1 MYDVKL
7 PKTLDKQ
14 LQEELLKQYIETKDK
29 EIRDTL
35 IVHNLRLVRYISDG
49 FKEENNCLRERED
62 LFGEG
67 VLGLMNALESYDP
80 EKGSWSNHAVTH
92 IKATIRSFI
101 RDKTK
106 GYRVSAGVYEA
117 LYKIETFRREYWKHN
132 KGTEPTIAEV
142 ARALGMKYH
151 NVKELMGVDQK
162 TTSLDINIS
171 EDGDGLTLG
180 DTIED
185 PDANFEDNVIESVF
199 ISEFIE
205 QVSQYLNEDE
215 LKALGLLMGL
225 NGRQYQ
231 LKEVATILNT
241 SDTYAAELKNK
252 ALRKIRRSAYA
263 MQLQREL
270 DDMTGWY
277 KSPSYSNEKV
287 TGGAIESPVERIVF
301 EREKHRNRLM
311 NGEE

>member
-1 MYDVKL
+1 MYDMKF
-7 PKTLDKQ
+7 PRPLDKQ
-14 LQEELLKQYIETKDK
+14 LQEELLKKYIATKDK

-35 IVHNLRLVRYISDG
+35 IVHNLRLIRYIATK
-49 FKEENNCLRERED
+49 FREEGNCLREDDD
-62 LFGEG
+62 LLGEG
-67 VLGLMNALESYDP
+67 VLGLINALESYEP
-80 EKGSWSNHAVTH
+80 ERGSWSNHAVTH
-92 IKATIRSFI
+92 IKATIRTFI

-106 GYRVSAGVYEA
+106 GYRVPAGVYEA

-151 NVKELMGVDQK
+151 NVKELMTVDQR
-162 TTSLDINIS
+162 TTSLDIDIS

-185 PDANFEDNVIESVF
+185 PKANFEDNVIESVF

-205 QVSQYLNEDE
+205 QVNQYLNEDE
-215 LKALGLLMGL
+215 QKALGLLMGL

-231 LKEVATILNT
+231 LKEVAAILNT
-241 SDTYAAELKNK
+241 SETYAAELKSK
-252 ALRKIRRSAYA
+252 ALRKIRRSGYV

-270 DDMTGWY
+270 DDITGWY
-277 KSPSYSNEKV
+277 KSPNYQTAKV
-287 TGGAIESPVERIVF
+287 TGGSPGSSVERIVL
-301 EREKHRNRLM
+301 EREYTMEKLQTR
-311 NGEE
+311 GE